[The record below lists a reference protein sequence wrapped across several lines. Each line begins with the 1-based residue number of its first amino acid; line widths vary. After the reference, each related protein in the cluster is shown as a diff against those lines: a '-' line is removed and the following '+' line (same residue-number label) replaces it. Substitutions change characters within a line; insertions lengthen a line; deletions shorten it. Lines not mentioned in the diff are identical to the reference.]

1 MKMDI
6 GARAGMWRGS
16 THRSVSR
23 AVTSAVMALLAM
35 SAVFVALLVH
45 ERQERLQSSF
55 HQLQISRTAQQAAIE
70 LYRLNGA
77 LASYA
82 GGHLVGNEEVKLRME
97 IVASRLN
104 DMRFRAFSDFIESD
118 DDRKLWYETFV
129 KVVTEIEPIV
139 LDDNLDRIEAHE
151 IFGKLNPVGSQLG
164 HLSSIAFTTAT
175 ERIADDQAA
184 LVTMYWGSTALL
196 VCLIIIAGLLVINTE
211 RSNRSLRRMHADMAV
226 MTEDLKDASDLISLQ
241 NTRFEAAIN
250 NMTLGLGMYD
260 ADARLVVLNERY
272 AEMYALPDALRQPG
286 TSFQAILDNMADCG
300 LSDRVAVDT
309 SIAYRRKTEA
319 EGQSSEF
326 LLELKDG
333 RTYEVNE
340 RPMPNGGWVATH
352 EDITARRLAERKIR
366 HLARHDILT
375 GLANRA
381 VFREELEE
389 RLGILKAAPDGRLAV
404 MCFDLDRF
412 KQVNDTLGH
421 SFGDKV
427 LCLVAERVRS
437 CLEATDVV
445 ARLGGDEFA
454 IVLYGQDRL
463 SRADD
468 LCRRLIDAVSKP
480 IFIDGHKALVGAS
493 IGIAVSPDHGVDAET
508 LLRKADLALYAAKAT
523 KRGGHRFFDLDMDAA
538 LKERHD
544 LEFDL
549 RHALVNDQMRLV
561 YQPLVD
567 LSTGHIT
574 GAEALLRWHEPS
586 RGVVSPGVFIPIAEE
601 IGLIIP
607 LGEWVI
613 TEACREAA
621 TWPNEVSVAINL
633 SPAQFHSPDL
643 VEVIVEALETSGL
656 PAHRLELEITESV
669 LMNEDEAALDVINRL
684 RSLGVRIS
692 LDDFGTGYSSLGYLR
707 RFPIDKIKLDQS
719 FVRDMEKN
727 VDCVTIVHAIASLG
741 AALSLS
747 TTAEGVET
755 AEQLALIRLA
765 GYDTAQGWLFGKPM
779 AASDLRERLAEKVD
793 LVAKVTKAA

>member
-1 MKMDI
+1 
-6 GARAGMWRGS
+6 MWRGP
-16 THRSVSR
+16 THRTLSR
-23 AVTSAVMALLAM
+23 TMTTAVMVLLGIAAL
-35 SAVFVALLVH
+35 FVALLVH
-45 ERQERLQSSF
+45 ERQARLESSF

-97 IVASRLN
+97 IVSSRLE
-104 DMRFRAFSDFIESD
+104 DMRFREFAQFIESD
-118 DDRKLWYETFV
+118 QARKKWYESFV
-129 KVVTEIEPIV
+129 DVVTEIDPIV
-139 LDDNLDRIEAHE
+139 MDDNLDRIEAHE

-164 HLSSIAFTTAT
+164 HLSSIAFTNAT

-196 VCLIIIAGLLVINTE
+196 VGLILIAGLLVINTE

-226 MTEDLKDASDLISLQ
+226 MTQDLKAASEQISVQ

-260 ADARLVVLNERY
+260 SEARLVVLNQRY
-272 AEMYALPDALRQPG
+272 AEMYALPAALREPG
-286 TSFQAILDNMADCG
+286 TPFQRILDNMAECG
-300 LSDRVAVDT
+300 LTDRVAVDT
-309 SIAYRRKTEA
+309 SLAYRKKTETDGEA
-319 EGQSSEF
+319 KQF

-352 EDITARRLAERKIR
+352 EDITARRQAERRIR

-389 RLGILKAAPDGRLAV
+389 RLSILKAAPDGRLAV

-427 LCLVAERVRS
+427 LCLVAERVRG
-437 CLEATDVV
+437 CLEPGDLV

-463 SRADD
+463 ARASD

-493 IGIAVSPDHGVDAET
+493 IGIAVSPDHGLDAET

-567 LSTGHIT
+567 LSTGRIR

-586 RGVVSPGVFIPIAEE
+586 RGIVSPSVFIPIAEE

-613 TEACREAA
+613 AEACREAA
-621 TWPNEVSVAINL
+621 RWPDDVSVAINL

-643 VEVIVEALETSGL
+643 VEVVVDALERAGL
-656 PAHRLELEITESV
+656 AAHRLELEITESV
-669 LMNEDEAALDVINRL
+669 LLNEDEAALNVIHRL
-684 RSLGVRIS
+684 RALGVRIS

-719 FVRDMEKN
+719 FVRDMETN
-727 VDCVTIVHAIASLG
+727 ADCVTIVHAIASLG
-741 AALSLS
+741 SALRMS

-755 AEQLALIRLA
+755 AEQLALVRLA
-765 GYDTAQGWLFGKPM
+765 GYNTAQGWLFGKPM
-779 AASDLRERLAEKVD
+779 PAANLRAQLADPED